1 MFSVFNHKTILIP
14 AKDMSRPSYVC
25 DDIDTQKPVCTLE
38 RDKGILGLILLG
50 HSGELMAEGDEFR

>member
-1 MFSVFNHKTILIP
+1 LIP